1 MEMIF
6 LGELAMPHDHAYTEG
21 CVLIWDIVVNQLYLK
36 YTLTVTW
43 GVHLMG
49 VATRPGQQLS
59 IIPLPDTI
67 QVSRKLACLMMDS
80 MKNAT
85 RARLLKYSAGLAT
98 PVPMGVP
105 RLIDAGWSD
114 GGAEWPDQVNRHSA
128 IPNGPP
134 CSLPSITG
142 DADRQAAPSRRMTGD
157 RPANK
162 EREVVYEALV

>member
-6 LGELAMPHDHAYTEG
+6 LGELAMSIDHNYTEG
-21 CVLIWDIVVNQLYLK
+21 CVLIRDIVVNQLCLK

-43 GVHLMG
+43 GINLMG
-49 VATRPGQQLS
+49 AATRPGQLPS
-59 IIPLPDTI
+59 VIPLPDTI
-67 QVSRKLACLMMDS
+67 QVSRKLARLMMGS

-114 GGAEWPDQVNRHSA
+114 FGAEWPDQVNRHSA
-128 IPNGPP
+128 TPNAPP
-134 CSLPSITG
+134 RSLPLITG
-142 DADRQAAPSRRMTGD
+142 DADRRAASSRRTAGD
-157 RPANK
+157 RPAKK
-162 EREVVYEALV
+162 EREALV